1 MIYVKQVLLLKR
13 LRNFKY
19 LSLEKICMKFSLV
32 YFPCILYKE
41 LLCNKPFVDESQ
53 AANEGPF
60 KKYTTQDRGEAQE
73 KSDTKLYRRRG
84 CSEKK

>member
-1 MIYVKQVLLLKR
+1 M
-13 LRNFKY
+13 
-19 LSLEKICMKFSLV
+19 EFSLV
-32 YFPCILYKE
+32 YFPGILYKE

-53 AANEGPF
+53 AVNKGPF